1 MSLIICMKGH
11 MCSAL
16 FCIALETLKSRISW
30 FMSEQKGHLL
40 SCTGQLKSMI
50 CIALAAQLTCF
61 EDLFYRSNT
70 TGQWEIFQGTLQGK
84 SMRAMAL
91 FLTRQKSLD
100 PETMI
105 NHLQEWLLL
114 FRLSFSWSSSSSI
127 VIIIADITIC
137 SSQQIWK
144 SDEGCKLWPSH
155 HFQFYSSH
163 HPREQVSHIVP

>member
-1 MSLIICMKGH
+1 
-11 MCSAL
+11 
-16 FCIALETLKSRISW
+16 
-30 FMSEQKGHLL
+30 MSEQKGHLL
-40 SCTGQLKSMI
+40 SCTGQLRSTI

-61 EDLFYRSNT
+61 EDLFSRSNT
-70 TGQWEIFQGTLQGK
+70 TSQWEIFQGTLQGK

-105 NHLQEWLLL
+105 NRLQEWLLL

-137 SSQQIWK
+137 SSQQIWE

-155 HFQFYSSH
+155 HFQFYSSPARASLPYSTIELRYICYLSCTISSIYTRLLVH
-163 HPREQVSHIVP
+163 STRFLR